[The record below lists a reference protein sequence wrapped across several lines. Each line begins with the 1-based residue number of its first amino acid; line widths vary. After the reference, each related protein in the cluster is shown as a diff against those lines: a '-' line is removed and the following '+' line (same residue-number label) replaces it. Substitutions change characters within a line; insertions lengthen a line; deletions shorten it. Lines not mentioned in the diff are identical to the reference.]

1 MKTKVYCNHCGKTL
15 KTDFLE
21 GKHRQVCTICSTIYY
36 ENPLPVAS
44 VVLVNHKREVLLVRR
59 AKEPFKDMWCCP
71 IGFAETG
78 ESIEDAALR
87 ELEEEAGVKGKI
99 IQLLDVGS
107 HINPMYGELLIV
119 TFEVEKT
126 GGKERA
132 GDDASDARYFPV
144 MNLPRLAFDSQEK
157 AIVKF
162 IELKKELW
170 SIHDSFE
177 TFVESTVKDKIAYPV
192 VLLSDELARAVE
204 HNSQKIVELWLD
216 DIMTNPSTRSYRS
229 VDKNDLRQRA
239 MVIMGQFGA
248 WLKKEKSEGE
258 FTAFYRGLGRER
270 KEGNVPL
277 EEAIS
282 SLSLLKKHVWMF
294 TYSFG
299 VWEKAVDIYR
309 MFELGERLVY
319 FFDRAAYHTAVGYRR
334 DGDDRVS
341 TPARS

>member
-1 MKTKVYCNHCGKTL
+1 MKKKTYCSICGKEL
-15 KTDFLE
+15 GTDLLE
-21 GKHRQVCTICSTIYY
+21 GKQRQFCINCGTIYY

-44 VVLVNHKREVLLVRR
+44 VVLANHDREILLVRR

-87 ELEEEAGVKGKI
+87 ELREETGVEGRI
-99 IQLLDVGS
+99 VQLLDVGS
-107 HINPMYGELLIV
+107 HTNPLYGELLIV
-119 TFEVEKT
+119 TFEAEKIGGVEI
-126 GGKERA
+126 A
-132 GDDASDARYFPV
+132 GDDASEARYFPV
-144 MNLPRLAFDSQEK
+144 MNLPKLAFDSQEK
-157 AIVKF
+157 AVERF
-162 IELKKELW
+162 VELKKDLW

-177 TFVESTVKDKIAYPV
+177 TFVKATVKNGIDYPV
-192 VLLSDELARAVE
+192 VLLSDELAEAVQN
-204 HNSQKIVELWLD
+204 NSEKIVDLWID
-216 DIMTNPSTRSYRS
+216 DITTNPSTKAYRN
-229 VDKNDLRQRA
+229 VKKENLRARA

-248 WLKKEKSEGE
+248 WLRKEKSENE
-258 FTAFYRGLGRER
+258 MTSFYHSLGMER
-270 KEGNVPL
+270 KGNKVPL

-319 FFDRAAYHTAVGYRR
+319 FFDRAAYHTAVGYTKEK
-334 DGDDRVS
+334 D
-341 TPARS
+341 PIQA